1 MLKNMM
7 KCKKII
13 VSGMTSSNYYLPNI
27 IERLKKNLFIYINTT
42 KQICQIYRK
51 EGKEMLIITTV
62 KQQKKQDERL
72 QQIAQGY
79 KEQNNELL
87 SQIFDLMI
95 ENKQLKKA
103 LIKD

>member
-1 MLKNMM
+1 
-7 KCKKII
+7 
-13 VSGMTSSNYYLPNI
+13 MTSPNYYWYYVKIKANI
-27 IERLKKNLFIYINTT
+27 KMLFYSIVQKLKFVKFSG
-42 KQICQIYRK
+42 K
-51 EGKEMLIITTV
+51 EGREMLIITTT
-62 KQQKKQDERL
+62 KKQKKQDERL
-72 QQIAQGY
+72 QRIAQGY

>member
-1 MLKNMM
+1 
-7 KCKKII
+7 
-13 VSGMTSSNYYLPNI
+13 
-27 IERLKKNLFIYINTT
+27 
-42 KQICQIYRK
+42 
-51 EGKEMLIITTV
+51 MLIITTV
-62 KQQKKQDERL
+62 KKQKKQDERI

-87 SQIFDLMI
+87 SQIFDLML

>member
-1 MLKNMM
+1 
-7 KCKKII
+7 
-13 VSGMTSSNYYLPNI
+13 
-27 IERLKKNLFIYINTT
+27 
-42 KQICQIYRK
+42 
-51 EGKEMLIITTV
+51 MLIITTV
-62 KQQKKQDERL
+62 KKQKQQDERL

-87 SQIFDLMI
+87 SQIFDLII

>member
-1 MLKNMM
+1 
-7 KCKKII
+7 
-13 VSGMTSSNYYLPNI
+13 MTSPNYYWYYVNTRYKNTFLYSI
-27 IERLKKNLFIYINTT
+27 VQKLKFVKFSG
-42 KQICQIYRK
+42 K
-51 EGKEMLIITTV
+51 EGKEMLIITTT
-62 KQQKKQDERL
+62 KKQKKQDERL

-87 SQIFDLMI
+87 SQIFDLSI